1 MTGVKKE
8 NNKKGYGIILHLP
21 QKAVS
26 RKHKRIHNSMGK
38 GDPSYELREKKPQ
51 VLFSGN
57 LQIRVLNV

>member
-1 MTGVKKE
+1 MLGLRGRIS
-8 NNKKGYGIILHLP
+8 KKGNGIILHLP